1 MHNLISTRVTQ
12 FAYFDQLLGGLA
24 WKGRKVLDFGGNIGT
39 FLVGAGDRVDHDDYW
54 CIDLNREVIE
64 RGRQAYPRAHFVHYD
79 RYSSQYN
86 PHGTRHLPIP
96 NCGLKFDIIVAFS
109 VFTHTHQSEMFELV
123 EQLRGM
129 LSPAGVL
136 AFTFTDARYDRS
148 LSDPELPAGS
158 DVRKMLQRNRVKNT
172 SERFCCSRSA
182 QERPQKPNQ
191 LSQPAAQIVL
201 ASQSKSLQMNGA
213 FGNVYEDEERARA
226 YATLQFPG
234 TYYLAF
240 RDLPALIR
248 RYNHGSRAL
257 DFGCGTG
264 RSTRFLRNLGLN
276 VIGARAVAR
285 VHPPRLH
292 RSLGQRGA
300 GAAVPVSRVA
310 VRPSR
315 HPDQGARQAG
325 ALAVPEP
332 ARGERAAVLGEGGV
346 SGHSRY
352 FFMIS

>member
-12 FAYFDQLLGGLA
+12 FAYFDQLLGRPA

-86 PHGTRHLPIP
+86 PNGTCHLPIP
-96 NCGLKFDIIVAFS
+96 NCGVKFDVIVAFS

-172 SERFCCSRSA
+172 SRDID
-182 QERPQKPNQ
+182 
-191 LSQPAAQIVL
+191 QIVQRACEARWCL
-201 ASQSKSLQMNGA
+201 LI
-213 FGNVYEDEERARA
+213 DEE
-226 YATLQFPG
+226 LHVEPG
-234 TYYLAF
+234 DEFSHQQRRGQPDESYCTYY
-240 RDLPALIR
+240 
-248 RYNHGSRAL
+248 
-257 DFGCGTG
+257 
-264 RSTRFLRNLGLN
+264 
-276 VIGARAVAR
+276 AVDYMASLFPDAK
-285 VHPPRLH
+285 VHPP
-292 RSLGQRGA
+292 
-300 GAAVPVSRVA
+300 VS
-310 VRPSR
+310 
-315 HPDQGARQAG
+315 
-325 ALAVPEP
+325 PEWQHCCLFRKT
-332 ARGERAAVLGEGGV
+332 A
-346 SGHSRY
+346 
-352 FFMIS
+352 